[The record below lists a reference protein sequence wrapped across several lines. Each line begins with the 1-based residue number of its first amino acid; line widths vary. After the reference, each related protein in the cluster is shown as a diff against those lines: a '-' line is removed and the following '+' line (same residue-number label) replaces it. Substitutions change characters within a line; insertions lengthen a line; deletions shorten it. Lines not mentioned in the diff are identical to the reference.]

1 MDPECPCCR
10 NISKRYSIALL
21 SSIGFVISFGIRC
34 NMSVAIVKMVKVKEG
49 EGVCIIDI
57 FVYQYAIIKAS
68 PQHIILAFYC
78 MFSISEKKEQER
90 KNTCRLD
97 LQA

>member
-49 EGVCIIDI
+49 EGVRIIDI
-57 FVYQYAIIKAS
+57 FVY
-68 PQHIILAFYC
+68 
-78 MFSISEKKEQER
+78 
-90 KNTCRLD
+90 
-97 LQA
+97 